1 MPNVDGLAVV
11 APAAGLAEFVAEAV
25 VVLTA
30 FALVA
35 TVVFASLFAA
45 GGGVVG

>member
-1 MPNVDGLAVV
+1 VV

-35 TVVFASLFAA
+35 ATVVFASLFTA